1 LTQGF
6 EFAYS
11 PKRVGTRRGQD
22 GATKEKGSNRGNAM
36 TKFKIFGLKNAM
48 LFANFISNVI
58 GVSVVTFLSTRNPNA
73 FLEGIQGLAYIID
86 LIFNPCAFMT
96 ACVLTIRYER
106 PIRHYLNMVSR
117 NKPVARD
124 FAVNAHQRL
133 LNEPFFL
140 IALDLAIWLAAAV
153 VYPLL
158 FWLFGPSH
166 PVVSR
171 AFFMSLITGL
181 ITITVAFFVFE
192 HVLQKRLTP
201 FFFPNGGLYATPKT
215 IRIRIRTRLFAF
227 LFACNLVPFLAIL
240 NLLRE
245 STEIN
250 MEAAAILSVLK
261 AEVFSNCLIFI
272 GVGVWLTI
280 LVSSNLTRPL
290 QGIIHVLRGV
300 RHGNFDKKVRVT
312 SNDEIGYTG
321 DVINE
326 MNEGLKERDFIKE
339 TFGKYVAQEVRDE
352 VLSGRVP
359 LDGEMKEVTILFADL
374 RDFTAM
380 TESHEPK
387 LVVKIMNSYFE
398 EMAAAIHQEGG
409 LVLQF
414 LGDEIYAVFGAPI
427 SRADHPERAFRAAIA
442 MNQRLVEVNKRFS
455 GQGWPTLR
463 HGIGI
468 HTGEAVAANIGSPD
482 RLSYLLVGDT
492 VNLASRLQGL
502 TKDMGEEIIIS
513 KATRVRLQDNL
524 QLRRLTASKVK
535 GKSEPVEIFALA

>member
-1 LTQGF
+1 MTQGF

-11 PKRVGTRRGQD
+11 PKRVDTRRGQD
-22 GATKEKGSNRGNAM
+22 GATKEKGSKRGNAM
-36 TKFKIFGLKNAM
+36 IRFKVFGLKNAM

-96 ACVLTIRYER
+96 ACVLTILYER
-106 PIRHYLNMVSR
+106 PIRHYLNMASR

-140 IALDLAIWLAAAV
+140 IALDLAIWLTAAV
-153 VYPLL
+153 VYPLF

-250 MEAAAILSVLK
+250 MEAAAILSGLK
-261 AEVFSNCLIFI
+261 AEVFSNSLIFM

-300 RHGNFDKKVRVT
+300 RHGNFEKKVRVT

-374 RDFTAM
+374 RDFTPM

-427 SRADHPERAFRAAIA
+427 SRADHPERASRAAIA

-492 VNLASRLQGL
+492 INLASRLQGL

-513 KATRVRLQDNL
+513 EATRVRLQDNF

-535 GKSEPVEIFALA
+535 GKNEPVEIFALA